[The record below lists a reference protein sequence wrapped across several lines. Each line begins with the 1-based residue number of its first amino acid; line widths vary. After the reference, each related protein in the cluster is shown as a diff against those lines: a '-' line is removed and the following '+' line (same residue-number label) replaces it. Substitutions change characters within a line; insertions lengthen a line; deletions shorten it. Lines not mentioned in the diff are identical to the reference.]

1 MHGRLGRTSIV
12 ATLLCT
18 LLIPAAGSLADSD
31 SKLDKIKNELGHVR
45 EEIEARESK
54 AGSLQDEVDELND
67 QMIAL
72 RKQLGRLDARL
83 TTVEA
88 SVRSAQARIDETQK
102 KIDRIKDEAVEQ
114 AVSLYKAGSTET
126 IDALLNA
133 ESLTELD
140 SRVEMLGVAA
150 EKSTGALIEYGR
162 LRVTIEAQNR
172 DLFERKAELEAVKE
186 EQSKHYA
193 ALDEHHEKLAVKL
206 AELEKQLGHLHAHEG
221 ELEDAANAIT
231 ARIQANSAKADVAAL
246 GESAGGFIWPLN
258 GAITSY
264 YGPRWGSMHTGIDID
279 GTTGQPIVASKAGTV
294 IMAGVYSGYGNAVIV
309 DHGGGIQTLYAHL
322 SAFAVSNGQSVSQG
336 QVVGNVGCTGSC
348 TGDHLHFEVRVN
360 GSPVDPMSYLP

>member
-1 MHGRLGRTSIV
+1 MQGRLGRTSIV

-31 SKLDKIKNELGHVR
+31 SKLDDIRNKLGKVR
-45 EEIEARESK
+45 EQIESRETK
-54 AGSLQDEVDELND
+54 AGSLQDEVDTLNSE
-67 QMIAL
+67 MIAL
-72 RKQLGRLDARL
+72 RNQLSRIDARVA
-83 TTVEA
+83 TVEA
-88 SVRSAQARIDETQK
+88 EVRSAEARIAETQRQ
-102 KIDRIKDEAVEQ
+102 INRIKDRAIEQ

-133 ESLTELD
+133 ESLSELD
-140 SRVEMLGVAA
+140 ARVEMLGVAA

-172 DLFERKAELEAVKE
+172 DLFAKKAELEVIQE
-186 EQSKHYA
+186 EKSKHLA
-193 ALDEHHEKLAVKL
+193 TLDDKHDVLARKL
-206 AELEKQLGHLHAHEG
+206 AELEKELGHLHAHEG

-231 ARIQANSAKADVAAL
+231 ARIRANSAQAGVAAL

-279 GTTGQPIVASKAGTV
+279 GVTGQPIVASKAGTV

-322 SAFAVSNGQSVSQG
+322 SAFGVSNGQSVSQG

-360 GSPVDPMSYLP
+360 GSPVDPMGYLP

>member
-31 SKLDKIKNELGHVR
+31 SKLDKIKRDLGHVR
-45 EEIEARESK
+45 EAIDAKESK
-54 AGSLQDEVDELND
+54 AAPLQDQVDELND
-67 QMIAL
+67 DMIAL
-72 RKQLGRLDARL
+72 RNQLTKLDERLAA
-83 TTVEA
+83 VEVQ
-88 SVRSAQARIDETQK
+88 VRSAQARIDVTQA
-102 KIDRIKDEAVEQ
+102 KIDKIKDEAVAQ

-133 ESLTELD
+133 ESISELD
-140 SRVEMLGVAA
+140 ARVEMLGVAA
-150 EKSTGALIEYGR
+150 EKSTGALIQYGR

-172 DLFERKAELEAVKE
+172 ELFDKKAELEAIEDEK
-186 EQSKHYA
+186 SKSLSKMREMHDELAGKLSELERKLGELHSHEGDLEAA
-193 ALDEHHEKLAVKL
+193 ALKLTQSYEAN
-206 AELEKQLGHLHAHEG
+206 Q
-221 ELEDAANAIT
+221 AAA
-231 ARIQANSAKADVAAL
+231 SAAAL
-246 GESAGGFIWPLN
+246 GESATGFIWPLN

-264 YGPRWGSMHTGIDID
+264 YGPRWGSMHTGLDID
-279 GTTGQPIVASKAGTV
+279 GTTGQPIVASKDGV
-294 IMAGVYSGYGNAVIV
+294 VSMASVYSGYGNAVIV

-322 SAFAVSNGQSVSQG
+322 SAYAVSAGQTVSQG

-360 GSPVDPMSYLP
+360 GSPVDPLNYLP

>member
-31 SKLDKIKNELGHVR
+31 SRLDKIKNELGNVR
-45 EEIEARESK
+45 EQIENKEAD
-54 AGSLQDEVDELND
+54 AAPLQDRVDALNAEMIELRD
-67 QMIAL
+67 YIS
-72 RKQLGRLDARL
+72 RLDERVA
-83 TTVEA
+83 TVESA
-88 SVRSAQARIDETQK
+88 VRSAQAQIDETQR
-102 KIDRIKDEAVEQ
+102 KIDKIKDRAVAQ

-133 ESLTELD
+133 ESLSELD
-140 SRVEMLGVAA
+140 ARVEMLGVAA
-150 EKSTGALIEYGR
+150 EKSTGALIQYGR

-172 DLFERKAELEAVKE
+172 ELFERKAELEAVQE
-186 EQSKHYA
+186 EKSKSLA
-193 ALDEHHEKLAVKL
+193 TMREKHGELAVEL
-206 AELEKQLGHLHAHEG
+206 AKLEKQLGHLHAEEG
-221 ELEDAANAIT
+221 GLEDEANRIT
-231 ARIQANSAKADVAAL
+231 ARIQANSAHASAAAL

-264 YGPRWGSMHTGIDID
+264 YGPRWGSMHTGLDID

-294 IMAGVYSGYGNAVIV
+294 IMASSYSGYGNAVIV

-322 SAFAVSNGQSVSQG
+322 SAFGVSNGQSVSQG

-360 GSPVDPMSYLP
+360 GSPVDPLNYLP

>member
-31 SKLDKIKNELGHVR
+31 SKLDKIENDLGRVR
-45 EEIEARESK
+45 EQIEAKESK
-54 AGSLQDEVDELND
+54 AAPLQDQVDDLNHR
-67 QMIAL
+67 MMAL
-72 RKQLGRLDARL
+72 REQLATLDERMGE
-83 TTVEA
+83 VEA
-88 SVRSAQARIDETQK
+88 KVRSAQAQIDATQK
-102 KIDRIKDEAVEQ
+102 KIDAIKDEAVEQ

-133 ESLTELD
+133 ESIAELD
-140 SRVEMLGVAA
+140 ARVEMLGVAA
-150 EKSTGALIEYGR
+150 EQSTGALIKYGR

-172 DLFERKAELEAVKE
+172 VLFDRKAELEAVQDEKSKSLATMRKLHTELAGKLMKLE
-186 EQSKHYA
+186 EQ
-193 ALDEHHEKLAVKL
+193 
-206 AELEKQLGHLHAHEG
+206 LGEMHAHEG
-221 ELEDAANAIT
+221 DLEAAALKLT
-231 ARIQANSAKADVAAL
+231 QSYEANRAAAAAASL
-246 GESAGGFIWPLN
+246 GESATGFMWPLN

-279 GTTGQPIVASKAGTV
+279 GTTGQPIVASKDGV
-294 IMAGVYSGYGNAVIV
+294 VSMAAPFSGYGNAVII
-309 DHGGGIQTLYAHL
+309 DHGGGIQTLYGHL
-322 SAFAVSNGQSVSQG
+322 SAFAVSAGQTVSQG

-360 GSPVDPMSYLP
+360 GSPVDPLNYLP

>member
-1 MHGRLGRTSIV
+1 MRGRLGRTSIV

-31 SKLDKIKNELGHVR
+31 SRLDKIESRLGRVR
-45 EEIEARESK
+45 EAIEDKESK
-54 AGSLQDEVDELND
+54 AAPLQDQVDALND
-67 QMIAL
+67 DMIAL
-72 RKQLGRLDARL
+72 RNSLGRLDARL
-83 TTVEA
+83 ATVEA
-88 SVRSAQARIDETQK
+88 EVRSAQARIDETQRQ
-102 KIDRIKDEAVEQ
+102 IDKIKDEAVAQ
-114 AVSLYKAGSTET
+114 AVALYKSGSTET

-140 SRVEMLGVAA
+140 ARVEMLGVAA
-150 EKSTGALIEYGR
+150 EKSTGALIRYGR

-172 DLFERKAELEAVKE
+172 ELFEKKAELEAIQE
-186 EQSKHYA
+186 EKSKSLA
-193 ALDEHHEKLAVKL
+193 KLDETHDKLAVKL
-206 AELEKQLGHLHAHEG
+206 AELEKELGHLHAEEG
-221 ELEDAANAIT
+221 SLEDAAMKLT
-231 ARIQANSAKADVAAL
+231 AHLRANDAKAAAAAL
-246 GESAGGFIWPLN
+246 GESTTGFMWPLN

-279 GTTGQPIVASKAGTV
+279 GTTGQPVVASKGGTV
-294 IMAGVYSGYGNAVIV
+294 VMAAPYSGYGNAVVV

-322 SAFAVSNGQSVSQG
+322 SSFGVSNGQTVSQG

-360 GSPVDPMSYLP
+360 GSPVDPLNYLP